1 MKPCTFQ
8 PKIEKY
14 KKSTPI
20 KFLILQETKTP
31 KNLLIFF
38 SKESCSYVSRIG
50 NLGKIFLS
58 FRKRIFLIL
67 QKKNIQNPSI
77 TELKE

>member
-20 KFLILQETKTP
+20 KFLILQETKTS

-50 NLGKIFLS
+50 NLEKIF
-58 FRKRIFLIL
+58 IFQETDFSYI
-67 QKKNIQNPSI
+67 P
-77 TELKE
+77 EKEYSESCHNRT

>member
-31 KNLLIFF
+31 KKRLIFF
-38 SKESCSYVSRIG
+38 SKESCSYVSGLRNLEKIIYLSGNGFFLYSWKGIFRI
-50 NLGKIFLS
+50 L
-58 FRKRIFLIL
+58 
-67 QKKNIQNPSI
+67 P
-77 TELKE
+77 